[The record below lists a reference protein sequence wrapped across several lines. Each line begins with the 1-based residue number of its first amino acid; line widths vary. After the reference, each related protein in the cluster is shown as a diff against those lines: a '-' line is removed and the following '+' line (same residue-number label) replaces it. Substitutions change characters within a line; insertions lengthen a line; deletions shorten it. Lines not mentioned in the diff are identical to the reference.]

1 MPSITMTHK
10 GTFTNTQSKLN
21 RMSKGMI
28 QEVLGKYG
36 ALGVHV
42 LSQATPIDSGESR
55 NSWTSKVE
63 KKGKGWRLSWHNQN
77 RTVNGQPV
85 VILIQFGHGTGTG
98 GYVAGQDFINPAIKP
113 VFDLIIAEV
122 RRKVAS

>member
-1 MPSITMTHK
+1 MPSIQLTHK
-10 GTFTNTQSKLN
+10 GSFTNTQSKLN

-28 QEVLGKYG
+28 QDTLSKYG

-63 KKGKGWRLSWHNQN
+63 KTGKGWKLSWHNQN

-98 GYVAGQDFINPAIKP
+98 GYVAGRDFINPAIKP

-122 RRKVAS
+122 RRKVRS